1 MIEEVSPD
9 SPYYEQVIELG
20 DANSKTLGF
29 LPYEAISHA
38 AAEGRVLAYVE
49 DGHVKGYALFGK
61 RASTGDIS
69 LTHLCVAHSERGRGI
84 ARQLVEGIVE
94 RHQHRAA
101 IRLSCRKDYDAN
113 AMWPHLGFQRI
124 GEKPGRS
131 RQGLP
136 LVTWIRPIAART
148 LFEEPEQ
155 DDARMLVAIDTNILL
170 DILEQRDFP
179 ASLALTADWV
189 AEAAELAV
197 TEQSR
202 SELSDRRA
210 RSESF
215 ASALGEYRTLA
226 PAVEAWQVK
235 LRALQD
241 EHSIARLG
249 DGDLRVIAQAA
260 AADADYLV
268 SRDYELLRRG
278 ESIEKLTGL
287 RLVGPDD
294 FLLRLQAL
302 GGEPGS
308 RARTIAA
315 SGMSVSLVSEM
326 PSNAELSA
334 FCHHHVSERPSEL
347 RQRLSLVT
355 AREGR
360 IELLAADDGTPLALG
375 AMYREQRHVTVTAL
389 RGADGQQSYVMVRQM
404 AHHLRRIAAA
414 AEGPATF
421 TVDDQ
426 THPSVE
432 RALRDEGFRPK
443 GSAWTAVVRTG
454 VLEPGD
460 ALPPELNQVG
470 WDRLTAHLVRE
481 YERYAWP
488 SKVFSGDL
496 ASYMVPIKPE
506 YARVILGYE
515 EPQAPLFELHLGAAA
530 ARDNVYYMSPRRS
543 IEAPARIIWWVS
555 GGGQSGGVR
564 AMSWLDEVDT
574 GDPRRLYRKYRDR
587 GVLDEQQVLGSAKPS
602 GKSGHPA
609 ATAMLFSQTEVF
621 REPVPIARARELC
634 DSMNQDGFF
643 ITTQRIDED
652 AVRRLY
658 EEGMRRH
665 EE

>member
-1 MIEEVSPD
+1 MIEEIGPD
-9 SPYYEQVIELG
+9 SPYYKQVVELG

-38 AAEGRVLAYVE
+38 AAEGRVLAYIE
-49 DGHVKGYALFGK
+49 DNVVKGYALFGK
-61 RASTGDIS
+61 RARTGDIS

-101 IRLSCRKDYDAN
+101 IRLSCRKDYAAD

-155 DDARMLVAIDTNILL
+155 DDARMVVAIDTNILL

-189 AEAAELAV
+189 AEAAELVA

-215 ASALGEYRTLA
+215 ASALGEYHTLA
-226 PAVEAWQVK
+226 PAVKAWQVK

-260 AADADYLV
+260 AAGADYLV
-268 SRDYELLRRG
+268 SRDQALLQRG
-278 ESIEKLTGL
+278 EGIEKLTGL

-315 SGMSVSLVSEM
+315 SGMSVSRVSEM

-360 IELLAADDGTPLALG
+360 IELLATEAGAPLALG
-375 AMYREQRHVTVTAL
+375 AMYRDQDQVIVTAL
-389 RGADGQQSYVMVRQM
+389 RGAGGQRSYVMVRQM
-404 AHHLRRIAAA
+404 VHHLRRIAAT
-414 AEGPATF
+414 EGPATIM
-421 TVDDQ
+421 VDDQ
-426 THPSVE
+426 TDAPVE
-432 RALRDEGFRPK
+432 RALRDEGFRPS
-443 GSAWTAVVRTG
+443 GSAWKAVVRTG
-454 VLEPGD
+454 ILEPDD
-460 ALPPELNQVG
+460 ALPPELDQVG

-481 YERYAWP
+481 YERYAWL
-488 SKVFSGDL
+488 SKVFSGGI

-515 EPQAPLFELHLGAAA
+515 ELQAPLFELHLGAAA
-530 ARDNVYYMSPRRS
+530 ARDNVYYMSPRWS

-555 GGGQSGGVR
+555 GGKQSGGVR

-574 GDPRRLYRKYRDR
+574 GDPHRLYRKYRDR

-602 GKSGHPA
+602 GTSGHPA

-621 REPVPIARARELC
+621 RQPVPIARARELC
-634 DSMNQDGFF
+634 DSMNRKGFF
-643 ITTQRIDED
+643 ITTQTIDED

-658 EEGMRRH
+658 EEGVRRH
-665 EE
+665 ED